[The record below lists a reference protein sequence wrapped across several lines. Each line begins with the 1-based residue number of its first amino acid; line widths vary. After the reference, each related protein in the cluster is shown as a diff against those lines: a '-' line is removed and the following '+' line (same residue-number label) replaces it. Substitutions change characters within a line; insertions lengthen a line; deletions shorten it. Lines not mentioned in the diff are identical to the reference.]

1 MKSEAKHELLTNEI
15 PSGNSRLASTGGIE
29 LSAIASP
36 ALRRILDE
44 VRNDKAARLAGG
56 YDRVHNRHNRG
67 CN

>member
-1 MKSEAKHELLTNEI
+1 MKPEAKHEMLTNEI
-15 PSGNSRLASTGGIE
+15 SAGDSRLASSGGIE

-44 VRNDKAARLAGG
+44 VRNDKAARLAGR

-67 CN
+67 